1 MGRLSWLF
9 PTRLQDSFFAAEFV
23 MTTTQTS
30 QTTNHAAGQT
40 VAEWPADQMKAYL
53 RDSRSWGTWI
63 VENDQLS
70 RQMVAALLAAHEE
83 TGCLAEDDEE
93 AGPTEASHTALPH
106 MGDRRRTPTKGDDW
120 IAPHVVS
127 QLAGILLQHG
137 CVPADSAALLN
148 LQVRHPFAR
157 ATPCH
162 AAPLSTRHPFA
173 CSNTP

>member
-9 PTRLQDSFFAAEFV
+9 PKRLQDSFFAAEFV

-30 QTTNHAAGQT
+30 QTTMHAAGQT
-40 VAEWPADQMKAYL
+40 VADWPADQMKAYL
-53 RDSRSWGTWI
+53 KDSRSWGTWI

-93 AGPTEASHTALPH
+93 AGQNASHTALPH
-106 MGDRRRTPTKGDDW
+106 MGERRRTPTKGDDW
-120 IAPHVVS
+120 LAPHVVS

-148 LQVRHPFAR
+148 LQVRHPS
-157 ATPCH
+157 H
-162 AAPLSTRHPFA
+162 APPLAMRRP
-173 CSNTP
+173 